1 MLFCLFVFNIF
12 LLSGTANAPGSSL
25 YFLLFLQEPWFLSLW
40 TLLRNLLTD
49 AGVIASWPPRL
60 TEQQNTDPCA
70 DTYLYTFLC
79 IFISHI

>member
-1 MLFCLFVFNIF
+1 MF
-12 LLSGTANAPGSSL
+12 STSS
-25 YFLLFLQEPWFLSLW
+25 YFLAPQMLQAHLVYFLEPWFLSLW

-79 IFISHI
+79 IFISQI